1 MKYLSRFVPA
11 SIVFAFA
18 FFIRWL
24 YNVTVSRYYYP
35 THDAHFYQTIGFKAL
50 YAHCYCL
57 NGYFPTVN
65 RAPLWPMLIA
75 FISIPFGPSDF
86 YARLFLSVLGAFTC
100 VLVYLF
106 AKAISNNTFVGF
118 VGGGIAALYPGLF
131 IYDGWLYTESLY
143 TFLLFALCYSV
154 YRLQRNPQRYRWVI
168 CGVLL
173 GLLSLTRPNG
183 LAVLSIFL
191 VWAVFMAWRKVFS
204 WSFVAKG
211 MLISTII
218 TVAII
223 APWTIRNY
231 EVSHSFV
238 SVAGG
243 DGTVL
248 LGSYNDK
255 ILTTPGYTGTWINPL
270 VSSPTVTKPFPL
282 FSCDAV
288 CEVKQD
294 AVYRNAA
301 KQWILTHLSS
311 MPRLLSLHFTNMWS
325 TTTGEADLPTTRFTH
340 QRSAQIVLAMMRI
353 ITPFIY
359 AFAVVGAVVL
369 WQKLRELLFVYCI
382 ILLTIAQNLALYG
395 SPRFRAPIEP
405 ILVLLTTGT
414 IWFIWNAVQKLRH
427 ASFKAI

>member
-1 MKYLSRFVPA
+1 MKYLSRCIPA
-11 SIVFAFA
+11 GIVFVFA
-18 FFIRWL
+18 FFIRLL
-24 YNVTVSRYYYP
+24 YNVTVARHYYP

-50 YAHCYCL
+50 HAHCYCL
-57 NGYFPTVN
+57 NGFFPTVN

-100 VLVYLF
+100 VLVYFF
-106 AKAISNNTFVGF
+106 AKAISNNTFVGLA
-118 VGGGIAALYPGLF
+118 GGGIAALYPGLF

-143 TFLLFALCYSV
+143 IFLLFALCYSV
-154 YRLQRNPQRYRWVI
+154 YRLQRNPQRYKWVI

-183 LAVLSIFL
+183 PAVLGIFL

-248 LGSYNDK
+248 LGSYNDE
-255 ILTTPGYTGTWINPL
+255 ILTNPDYLGTWINPL
-270 VSSPTVTKPFPL
+270 RSSPAITKPFPL
-282 FSCDAV
+282 FSCDAS

-301 KQWILTHLSS
+301 EHWILTHLSS
-311 MPRLLSLHFTNMWS
+311 MPRLLALHFTNMWS
-325 TTTGEADLPTTRFTH
+325 PVIAEADLPVTRFSN
-340 QRSAQIVLAMMRI
+340 QKSSQVVLTMMQL
-353 ITPFIY
+353 ITPFVF
-359 AFAVVGAVVL
+359 AFAALGAVVL
-369 WQKLRELLFVYCI
+369 WRKWRELLFVYCI

-405 ILVLLTTGT
+405 ILVLFTTGT
-414 IWFIWNAVQKLRH
+414 IWFLWNIVQKLRH
-427 ASFKAI
+427 SRFNAV